1 VLLKL
6 SEVALGQFSPALI
19 SHLVP
24 HLYRMA
30 LPIVQQ
36 LQRQAP
42 VHRLQELQPRLSQAR
57 LLH

>member
-1 VLLKL
+1 MLLKL

-24 HLYRMA
+24 RLYRMA

-42 VHRLQELQPRLSQAR
+42 VHQLQELQPRLSQAR